1 MGRKMAVF
9 ILSGFPCLFPVFDFP
24 FQMQSSVLMKIKDNM
39 SVCTHSV
46 QVQNKPVS
54 VNVSLAFLSASPSR
68 GSLYSHRDEGG
79 CPVEVTHLSQ
89 HIGSM

>member
-39 SVCTHSV
+39 SVCTDSRCRYRTSQSV
-46 QVQNKPVS
+46 SMCLWLSS
-54 VNVSLAFLSASPSR
+54 VPRLQQAACTLTEMKVDA
-68 GSLYSHRDEGG
+68 
-79 CPVEVTHLSQ
+79 Q
-89 HIGSM
+89 WK